1 MLKPAVDKEQ
11 ETQGLHDDKDPIF
24 DEQTKEDE
32 NAILDEATKEAVSVT
47 SVPTPTELLQLR
59 ILKKNPPPILAEP
72 QLLGLLQRESDHMLR
87 LIEPSQADKH
97 PMVKLVQPVDTKFR
111 TIDDMVRQL
120 HLHAITTPATGN
132 CMVVAIV

>member
-1 MLKPAVDKEQ
+1 M
-11 ETQGLHDDKDPIF
+11 
-24 DEQTKEDE
+24 
-32 NAILDEATKEAVSVT
+32 T

-72 QLLGLLQRESDHMLR
+72 QLLGLLQRERAHMLR
-87 LIEPSQADKH
+87 LIEPSQANKQ

-120 HLHAITTPATGN
+120 
-132 CMVVAIV
+132 

>member
-1 MLKPAVDKEQ
+1 M
-11 ETQGLHDDKDPIF
+11 
-24 DEQTKEDE
+24 
-32 NAILDEATKEAVSVT
+32 T

-72 QLLGLLQRESDHMLR
+72 QLLGLLQRERAHMLR
-87 LIEPSQADKH
+87 LIEPSQADKQ

-120 HLHAITTPATGN
+120 QLHAITTPATGN
-132 CMVVAIV
+132 CMVVAIVQALCDADLAGGSDRQPQTRHQVLRTTASRGVISA